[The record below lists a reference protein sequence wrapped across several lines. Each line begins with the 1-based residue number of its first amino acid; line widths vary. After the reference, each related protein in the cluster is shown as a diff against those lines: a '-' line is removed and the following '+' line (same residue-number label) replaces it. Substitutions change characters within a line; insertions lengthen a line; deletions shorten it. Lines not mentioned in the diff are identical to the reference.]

1 MNENT
6 CTLEKEMRR
15 ALLEKLEQNGYI
27 VEVGRSVLNGRGRP
41 TRVFQLLR

>member
-15 ALLEKLEQNGYI
+15 ALLEKLEQNYLD
-27 VEVGRSVLNGRGRP
+27 SVSYTHLTLP
-41 TRVFQLLR
+41 TILRV